1 MATTNVQEQFEGDL
15 GQAIGRARDFSTF
28 AMSQLTVGAMFDERL
43 LGGVLAGALLASN
56 YSQLN
61 AAVRIP
67 STLDHPSIPVSNPQN
82 TGKV

>member
-1 MATTNVQEQFEGDL
+1 MDDKIMTMFEGDL
-15 GQAIGRARDFSTF
+15 AQAVARARDMATF
-28 AMSQLTVGAMFDERL
+28 AAARQTDGSAFDQRL

-82 TGKV
+82 TGK

>member
-1 MATTNVQEQFEGDL
+1 MSMFEGDL
-15 GQAIGRARDFSTF
+15 APAIGSARDMSTF
-28 AMSQLTVGAMFDERL
+28 TAARQADNTAFDQRL

-82 TGKV
+82 TGK